1 MRDWLGRIGPAVV
14 LGLMAGCVSAPAT
27 APSSVSDLR
36 GLDRVKTVVVLYAEN
51 RSFDHL
57 FGMFPG
63 ARGIGDAS
71 PAQMTQIDHD
81 GTPLA
86 TLPPVYHGG
95 KVDEHLPK
103 SMPNAP
109 FRADRPPVGVTY
121 ADKTPNPLH
130 RYYQHIEQINGG
142 KNNKFVALSNTGAWT
157 MAHYDGSGLK
167 MWKWAREFALAD
179 HFFQAAFGGSFLNHQ
194 WLACACTPVFANAPA
209 RFRAQLDV
217 DGRLKRRPSSPASV
231 MTGLVELMDGA
242 VTPDGFAV
250 NDSDP
255 AFQPSKIPT
264 APQGNAEFADPAKHP
279 LPPQTAKTL
288 GDVLTDRGVTWA
300 WYSEGWNEALQD
312 GRQPHDAPRVV
323 IDPRTLPGSLFFQ
336 PTHSPYNYFAAYA
349 PGTGKRGAHLKDG
362 RDFFAAIDAGSLPQV
377 SFFKPV
383 GKRAQHSRYSTIA
396 AGDEH
401 LDTILQKLRA
411 SPQWPNMVV
420 IVTYDEFGGYW
431 DHVAPPA
438 GPGWSDRW
446 GPGSRVPAII
456 VSPFA
461 KKGFI
466 DKTVYDTTSIHKFIN
481 RRFGLA
487 PLPGVREKVGD
498 LTNALDLN

>member
-1 MRDWLGRIGPAVV
+1 
-14 LGLMAGCVSAPAT
+14 
-27 APSSVSDLR
+27 
-36 GLDRVKTVVVLYAEN
+36 
-51 RSFDHL
+51 
-57 FGMFPG
+57 
-63 ARGIGDAS
+63 
-71 PAQMTQIDHD
+71 
-81 GTPLA
+81 
-86 TLPPVYHGG
+86 
-95 KVDEHLPK
+95 
-103 SMPNAP
+103 
-109 FRADRPPVGVTY
+109 
-121 ADKTPNPLH
+121 
-130 RYYQHIEQINGG
+130 
-142 KNNKFVALSNTGAWT
+142 
-157 MAHYDGSGLK
+157 
-167 MWKWAREFALAD
+167 
-179 HFFQAAFGGSFLNHQ
+179 
-194 WLACACTPVFANAPA
+194 
-209 RFRAQLDV
+209 
-217 DGRLKRRPSSPASV
+217 